1 MLGQS
6 PLLDEMMEKLQSKIN
21 RELKFHQDLMKLRGA
36 LDMTL
41 AQVCPSFF
49 PPSRLLLLIPL
60 LLLLLLLSL
69 VIFHRF
75 AELMLE
81 TIDRI
86 ELITGCVESG

>member
-41 AQVCPSFF
+41 AQVCLFV
-49 PPSRLLLLIPL
+49 LPL
-60 LLLLLLLSL
+60 LLLFFLFLS
-69 VIFHRF
+69 FF
-75 AELMLE
+75 FP
-81 TIDRI
+81 
-86 ELITGCVESG
+86 LIILCFIRVCPSRVGNEW

>member
-41 AQVCPSFF
+41 AQVCLSIFLPLFLLFHFPLILLCSFVC
-49 PPSRLLLLIPL
+49 PPP
-60 LLLLLLLSL
+60 
-69 VIFHRF
+69 V
-75 AELMLE
+75 ENE
-81 TIDRI
+81 RI
-86 ELITGCVESG
+86 ELMIGCFESG